1 MAERDSLNPFVR
13 PIEKTESGGA
23 SSHTE
28 PAASSTISRAPAVQA
43 STAED
48 GFPLNKAQAEKVDN
62 ALAGA
67 GQPLPEPEKAVYE
80 AHTGHDFSRV
90 RVHTGAAAEEAADS
104 IGAKAFAKGSDI
116 VFAKGE
122 YNPNT
127 AEGRGLIGHELAH
140 VAQNESGTGV
150 HRAPKEGE
158 KDKSWYE
165 RLSDKVEDAG
175 AAAV

>member
-1 MAERDSLNPFVR
+1 
-13 PIEKTESGGA
+13 
-23 SSHTE
+23 
-28 PAASSTISRAPAVQA
+28 
-43 STAED
+43 
-48 GFPLNKAQAEKVDN
+48 
-62 ALAGA
+62 
-67 GQPLPEPEKAVYE
+67 
-80 AHTGHDFSRV
+80 V

-140 VAQNESGTGV
+140 VAQNATGV

-158 KDKSWYE
+158 KEKSWYE
-165 RLSDKVEDAG
+165 RLSDKVEDTKRRSRRIHPRRAHQDRRKHSDCTLRPLSFYRRPLPDRRRRIPQENG
-175 AAAV
+175 EARWEKDPQPSGQLR